1 MKSIVMTKACSVIN
15 AAGIY
20 ERFTPEHGVY
30 TLDDATANKLL
41 SLNGYAEPHVE
52 SKPKSK
58 PQAKAKQVFSD
69 SLDDGSEEADA
80 E

>member
-41 SLNGYAEPHVE
+41 ALNGYA
-52 SKPKSK
+52 
-58 PQAKAKQVFSD
+58 D
-69 SLDDGSEEADA
+69 SADA
-80 E
+80 IVDPDPVVEMDDEDNE